1 MDRPLNPRLRRG
13 THEAAGG
20 RAEAATHAPSLR
32 RWAWAGALIGALCGA
47 VWAAPAAWMG
57 PLLDRLSNGRVQARD
72 ATGTLWN
79 GQARLALGA
88 GPDSGGLMAVPG
100 LFSWSLRPEWSSASG
115 PGLQMQ
121 AQHPVLNRQRALLAA
136 QMGLRRS
143 GLWWSFQLQGAQ
155 GDGPLTAQLPAAWL
169 AGLGAPWNTLQPSGR
184 LEFRLER
191 LSGAVQGAGPAAL
204 DLALRIELLDI
215 ASRISTL
222 PVLGDYE
229 LLLEGGPVVDARLS
243 SRPGSALQLEGLG
256 RWTLGGPVVF
266 RGQASAQAGR
276 EEALSNLLNIIGR
289 RDGPRSLMA
298 YGSPG
303 LDGPP
308 PAPTQ

>member
-1 MDRPLNPRLRRG
+1 
-13 THEAAGG
+13 
-20 RAEAATHAPSLR
+20 
-32 RWAWAGALIGALCGA
+32 
-47 VWAAPAAWMG
+47 
-57 PLLDRLSNGRVQARD
+57 LLDRLSNGRVQVRD
-72 ATGTLWN
+72 ASGTLWN
-79 GQARLALGA
+79 GQARLSLSA
-88 GPDSGGLMAVPG
+88 GPDSGVQMAVPG
-100 LFSWSLRPEWSSASG
+100 FLSWNLRPVWNSASG
-115 PGLQMQ
+115 PGLQIQ
-121 AQHPVLNRQRALLAA
+121 AQHPVLKGQTALLAA
-136 QMGLRRS
+136 QLGVRRS
-143 GLWWSFQLQGAQ
+143 GLRWSFQLQGAQ
-155 GDGPLTAQLPAAWL
+155 GNGLLTAQLPAAWL

-184 LEFRLER
+184 LQFRLER
-191 LSGAVQGAGPAAL
+191 LSGAVQGAEPVTL

-256 RWTLGGPVVF
+256 RWTLGGPVAF
-266 RGQASAQAGR
+266 HGQAWALAGR

-303 LDGPP
+303 PDSP